1 MFQRCLRLLAILAI
15 PALALTAG
23 LGAKKHKAPI
33 RTTLDDGQVLYGDAR
48 TTRLSLTSALGT
60 LKIPLEDVGEVVPV
74 EGGQLGDA
82 DGHVRVWLRDGSEL
96 VGRWEDPEIAMAIQ
110 VGKDEVKIDLPADQL
125 TRLQTQGG
133 EVWPHGA
140 VYRVRTIHG
149 DDFLVDARESRFTLV
164 NQLGSFTPALAD
176 CRSVRPVDDPEGDWR
191 IELATGTILIGELDG
206 SQLTL
211 AMTLGPETV
220 TVPLA
225 SFDSM
230 EQQTWSTAQQI
241 TQSSRGVRVAGG
253 GGGARRAKSA
263 PEWSSWEDRADTAAT
278 EAFEGAVAPAAAPM
292 EEMDDANEAPD
303 GWFRRD
309 ALQRA
314 KKSAG

>member
-1 MFQRCLRLLAILAI
+1 MFQRCLKLLAILAI
-15 PALALTAG
+15 PTLALGAG

-48 TTRLSLTSALGT
+48 TTRLSLVSPLGT
-60 LKIPLEDVGEVVPV
+60 LKIPLGDVGEVVPV
-74 EGGQLGDA
+74 EGGQLGEA
-82 DGHVRVWLRDGSEL
+82 EGHVRVWLRDGSEL
-96 VGRWEDPEIAMAIQ
+96 VGKWEDPEIAMAIQ
-110 VGKDEVKIDLPADQL
+110 VGRDEVKIDLPADQL

-133 EVWPHGA
+133 EVWPHSA
-140 VYRVRTIHG
+140 VYRVRTVHG

-164 NQLGSFTPALAD
+164 NQLGSFSPALAD

-191 IELATGTILIGELDG
+191 IELATGTVLIGELDG

-211 AMTLGPETV
+211 AMTLGPESV

-241 TQSSRGVRVAGG
+241 TQSSRGPRAGG
-253 GGGARRAKSA
+253 APGARKLKAA
-263 PEWSSWEDRADTAAT
+263 PEWSSWEDRAESDSSAYD
-278 EAFEGAVAPAAAPM
+278 EGMVAPAAQPM
-292 EEMDDANEAPD
+292 ELHDDTNESPD

>member
-1 MFQRCLRLLAILAI
+1 MLERSLRLLAILAI
-15 PALALTAG
+15 PALALSFG
-23 LGAKKHKAPI
+23 LGAKKHNAPI
-33 RTTLDDGQVLYGDAR
+33 RATLDDGQVLYGDAR
-48 TTRLSLTSALGT
+48 TTRLSLASPLGT
-60 LKIPLEDVGEVVPV
+60 LKIPLDDIGEVVPV

-82 DGHVRVWLRDGSEL
+82 DGHVRIWLRDGSEL
-96 VGRWEDPEIAMAIQ
+96 VGQWEDPQIAMAIR
-110 VGKDEVKIDLPADQL
+110 VGKDDVKIDLPAEQL

-133 EVWPHGA
+133 EVWAHGA
-140 VYRVRTIHG
+140 VYRVRTVHG

-176 CRSVRPVDDPEGDWR
+176 CRSVRPVDDPEGPWR
-191 IELATGTILIGELDG
+191 IELATGSVLIGELDG

-211 AMTLGPETV
+211 AMTLGPESV

-241 TQSSRGVRVAGG
+241 TQPRRSLKATG
-253 GGGARRAKSA
+253 GGGARRGPSA
-263 PEWSSWEDRADTAAT
+263 PAWSSWEDRDDQGAVNAS
-278 EAFEGAVAPAAAPM
+278 EGAPAPSAAPVEIQVD
-292 EEMDDANEAPD
+292 EEESAG

-309 ALQRA
+309 NLQRA

>member
-1 MFQRCLRLLAILAI
+1 MLKRSLKLLAILAL
-15 PALALTAG
+15 PTLALAFG
-23 LGAKKHKAPI
+23 MGAKKRNAAI
-33 RTTLDDGQVLYGDAR
+33 RATLDDGQVLYGDAR
-48 TTRLSLTSALGT
+48 TSRLSLDSPLGT

-82 DGHVRVWLRDGSEL
+82 DGHVRIWLRDGSEL
-96 VGRWEDPEIAMAIQ
+96 VGKWQDPEIAMAIR
-110 VGKDEVKIDLPADQL
+110 VGKEDVKIDLPAQEL

-140 VYRVRTIHG
+140 VYRVRTVHG

-164 NQLGSFTPALAD
+164 NQLGSFSPALAD

-191 IELATGTILIGELDG
+191 IELATGTVLIGALDG

-241 TQSSRGVRVAGG
+241 TQSSRRLGVLT
-253 GGGARRAKSA
+253 GGGAGRKSKAA
-263 PEWSSWEDRADTAAT
+263 PAWSSWEDREDSAAV
-278 EAFEGAVAPAAAPM
+278 EAIEGQVHPAAAPVP
-292 EEMDDANEAPD
+292 EPADDTETSD
-303 GWFRRD
+303 GWFQRD
-309 ALQRA
+309 NLQRA
-314 KKSAG
+314 KKSAS